1 MIFGLIFLKLRDFV
15 AHMTT
20 HDRDLRPII
29 EPIRVVRKNNRQKDM
44 DSSKIKIPT
53 STAPTAPMP
62 VHTGY
67 AVPKGNVCVAFANNT
82 ALKT

>member
-1 MIFGLIFLKLRDFV
+1 
-15 AHMTT
+15 
-20 HDRDLRPII
+20 
-29 EPIRVVRKNNRQKDM
+29 M

-67 AVPKGNVCVAFANNT
+67 AVPKGNVCVAFANNKSP
-82 ALKT
+82 AKIKMIQFISEFVLIV